1 MNETTEL
8 AIAPAVTDAPQ
19 NAGSTFAMMMNG
31 DIMTRVMAF
40 ADMMAKGVV
49 TVPKHLRGKP
59 ADCLAVCLQAM
70 RWNMDPYAV
79 AQKTHLV
86 NDTLGYEAQLVIAV
100 VQNSGAIVGAFK
112 YEHQGAGPDLMCR
125 VGAVLRG
132 EQSITW
138 GPWLRNGDVTVRNS
152 PLWKTN
158 PAQQLGYRQAANWA
172 RLYCPGAILGVYT
185 VGELEDMPALA
196 KDMGAAE
203 VVQGAVSTKVLTP
216 EQLDAWRTEAAKGR
230 KAARQHWQS
239 LPGDVRAIASE
250 AVKQQMWKIAEDADA
265 TRTVDNGAAVS
276 ADATQATAAPS
287 APATAVTTDAPAPGT
302 DDPWL
307 ADMAAA
313 ERGANA

>member
-1 MNETTEL
+1 MNETTDL
-8 AIAPAVTDAPQ
+8 AVAPAATEAPQ

-31 DIMTRVMAF
+31 DMMTRVMAF

-79 AQKTHLV
+79 AMKTHLV
-86 NDTLGYEAQLVIAV
+86 NDNLGYEAQLVIAV

-112 YEHQGAGPDLMCR
+112 YEHQGAGPDMMCR

-185 VGELEDMPALA
+185 VGELEDMPAIA

-203 VVQGAVSTKVLTP
+203 VVQGAAAGAKVLTP
-216 EQLDAWRTEAAKGR
+216 EQLDAWRIEAGKGR

-239 LPGDVRAIASE
+239 LPADVRGMASE
-250 AVKQQMWKIAEDADA
+250 AIKQAMWKIAEDADA
-265 TRTVDNGAAVS
+265 ARTVDNGAAT
-276 ADATQATAAPS
+276 TQATPVPAA
-287 APATAVTTDAPAPGT
+287 AQATTAAPAPALGT
-302 DDPWL
+302 EDPWL
-307 ADMAAA
+307 ADMEAA
-313 ERGANA
+313 ERGNA

>member
-1 MNETTEL
+1 MNETTDL
-8 AIAPAVTDAPQ
+8 AVAPAATEAPQ

-31 DIMTRVMAF
+31 DMMTRVMAF

-79 AQKTHLV
+79 AMKTHLV
-86 NDTLGYEAQLVIAV
+86 NDNLGYEAQLVIAV

-112 YEHQGAGPDLMCR
+112 YEHQGAGQDLMCR

-185 VGELEDMPALA
+185 VGELEDMPAIA

-203 VVQGAVSTKVLTP
+203 IVQGATAGAKVLTP
-216 EQLDAWRTEAAKGR
+216 EQLDAWRAEAAKGR

-239 LPGDVRAIASE
+239 LPADVRGMASE
-250 AVKQQMWKIAEDADA
+250 AIKQAMWKIAEDADA
-265 TRTVDNGAAVS
+265 ARTVDNGAATTQ
-276 ADATQATAAPS
+276 AAPAPAATQAT
-287 APATAVTTDAPAPGT
+287 TAAPAPGT
-302 DDPWL
+302 EDPWL

-313 ERGANA
+313 EAGANA

>member
-1 MNETTEL
+1 MNETTDL
-8 AIAPAVTDAPQ
+8 AVAPAATEAPQ

-31 DIMTRVMAF
+31 DMMTRVMAF

-79 AQKTHLV
+79 AMKTHLV
-86 NDTLGYEAQLVIAV
+86 NDNLGYEAQLVIAV

-112 YEHQGAGPDLMCR
+112 YEHQGAGPDMMCR

-132 EQSITW
+132 EQAITW

-185 VGELEDMPALA
+185 VGELEDMPAIA

-203 VVQGAVSTKVLTP
+203 VVQGAAAGAKVLTP
-216 EQLDAWRTEAAKGR
+216 EQLDAWRAEAAKGR
-230 KAARQHWQS
+230 KAARQHWQAMPS
-239 LPGDVRAIASE
+239 DVRALASE
-250 AVKQQMWKIAEDADA
+250 ATKQQMWKIAEDADA
-265 TRTVDNGAAVS
+265 ARTVDNGAATTQ
-276 ADATQATAAPS
+276 ATPAPAATQAT
-287 APATAVTTDAPAPGT
+287 TAAPAPGT
-302 DDPWL
+302 EDPWL

-313 ERGANA
+313 EAGTNA

>member
-1 MNETTEL
+1 MNETTDL
-8 AIAPAVTDAPQ
+8 AVAPAATEAPQ

-31 DIMTRVMAF
+31 DMMTRVMAF

-79 AQKTHLV
+79 AMKTHLV
-86 NDTLGYEAQLVIAV
+86 NDNLGYEAQLVIAV

-112 YEHQGAGPDLMCR
+112 YEHQGAGPDMMCR

-185 VGELEDMPALA
+185 VGELEDMPAIA

-203 VVQGAVSTKVLTP
+203 VVQGAAAAKVLTP
-216 EQLDAWRTEAAKGR
+216 EQLDAWRVEAGKGR
-230 KAARQHWQS
+230 KAARQHWQA
-239 LPGDVRAIASE
+239 LPADIRALASE

-265 TRTVDNGAAVS
+265 ARTVDNGAATTQ
-276 ADATQATAAPS
+276 AAPAPAAAQATAA
-287 APATAVTTDAPAPGT
+287 APAPGT
-302 DDPWL
+302 EDPWL

-313 ERGANA
+313 EAGTNA

>member
-1 MNETTEL
+1 MNETTDL
-8 AIAPAVTDAPQ
+8 AVAPAATEAPQ

-31 DIMTRVMAF
+31 DMMTRVMAF

-79 AQKTHLV
+79 AMKTHLV
-86 NDTLGYEAQLVIAV
+86 NDNLGYEAQLVIAV

-112 YEHQGAGPDLMCR
+112 YEHQGAGQDLMCR

-185 VGELEDMPALA
+185 VGELEDMPAIA

-203 VVQGAVSTKVLTP
+203 VVQGATAGAKALTP
-216 EQLDAWRTEAAKGR
+216 EQLDAWRVEAGKGR
-230 KAARQHWQS
+230 KAARQHWQA
-239 LPGDVRAIASE
+239 LPADVRGMASE
-250 AVKQQMWKIAEDADA
+250 AIKQAMWKIAEDADA
-265 TRTVDNGAAVS
+265 ARTVDNGAATTQ
-276 ADATQATAAPS
+276 AAPAPAATQAT
-287 APATAVTTDAPAPGT
+287 TAAPAPGT
-302 DDPWL
+302 EDPWL

-313 ERGANA
+313 EAGTNA

>member
-1 MNETTEL
+1 VNETTDLTL
-8 AIAPAVTDAPQ
+8 APVADAPQ
-19 NAGSTFAMMMNG
+19 NAGSTFALMMNS
-31 DIMTRVMAF
+31 DLMDRVMAF
-40 ADMMAKGVV
+40 SDLMAKGVV

-59 ADCLAVCLQAM
+59 ADCMAVCLQAM

-100 VQNSGAIVGAFK
+100 VQNSGSIVGAFK
-112 YEHQGAGPDLMCR
+112 YEHQGSGQDLMCR

-132 EQSITW
+132 ESAITW

-185 VGELEDMPALA
+185 VGELEDAPPM

-203 VVQGAVSTKVLTP
+203 VVPPASTGAKAMTP
-216 EQLDAWRTEAAKGR
+216 EQLDAWREGAKKGR
-230 KAARQHWQS
+230 KAARQYWQS
-239 LPGDVRAIASE
+239 LPADVRSTASE
-250 AVKQQMWKIAEDADA
+250 ATKHAMWKIAEDADA
-265 TRTVDNGAAVS
+265 ARTVDNGAATTQS
-276 ADATQATAAPS
+276 TQAPAAPS
-287 APATAVTTDAPAPGT
+287 TASPAPGT
-302 DDPWL
+302 EDPWL

>member
-1 MNETTEL
+1 MNETTDL
-8 AIAPAVTDAPQ
+8 AVAPAATDAPQ

-31 DIMTRVMAF
+31 DMMTRVMAF

-79 AQKTHLV
+79 AMKTHLV
-86 NDTLGYEAQLVIAV
+86 NDNLGYEAQLVIAV

-112 YEHQGAGPDLMCR
+112 YEHQGAGQDMMCR

-132 EQSITW
+132 EQAITW

-185 VGELEDMPALA
+185 VGELEDMPAIA

-203 VVQGAVSTKVLTP
+203 VVQGAAAGAKALTP
-216 EQLDAWRTEAAKGR
+216 EQLDAWRIEAGKGR

-239 LPGDVRAIASE
+239 LPADVRGMASE
-250 AVKQQMWKIAEDADA
+250 AIKQAMWKIAEDADA
-265 TRTVDNGAAVS
+265 ARTVDNGAATTQ
-276 ADATQATAAPS
+276 AAPAPAATQAT
-287 APATAVTTDAPAPGT
+287 TAAPAPGT
-302 DDPWL
+302 EDPWL

-313 ERGANA
+313 EAGTNA